1 MPSGLWSLLITLAG
15 DTRAGYTEWIHTF
28 SGPFLSQKLPGPTLR
43 IKSSETN
50 LDSMDY
56 KGVPIERQ
64 KRLAVLI
71 DADNAQANIIKNLL
85 DEVAKYGVASVKRIY
100 GNWTTP
106 QLQGW
111 KEVLLSNSILPIQQF
126 NYTTKKNATDSALII
141 DAMDLLHAGNL
152 DGFCLVSS
160 DSDFTRLASRIRESG
175 LMVYGF
181 GEEKTPKAFVDA
193 CDKFIYTEI
202 LRPADPVGTAP
213 PVYRDTM
220 VFKDMK
226 KDTKF
231 LKLLKNSVEDSSD
244 EEGWAELGLVGQN
257 IQKKSPEFDARNY
270 GFRKFFDL
278 IHSLGLFEID
288 ERQSRDNVGKIIYI
302 RERVKKHRN

>member
-1 MPSGLWSLLITLAG
+1 MEHNSL
-15 DTRAGYTEWIHTF
+15 
-28 SGPFLSQKLPGPTLR
+28 
-43 IKSSETN
+43 
-50 LDSMDY
+50 
-56 KGVPIERQ
+56 PIERQ
-64 KRLAVLI
+64 KKLAVLI
-71 DADNAQANIIKNLL
+71 DADNAQASIIKNLL

-111 KEVLLSNSILPIQQF
+111 KDVLLSNSIVPIQQF

-181 GEEKTPKAFVDA
+181 GEENKTPKAFVDA

-202 LRPADPVGTAP
+202 LRPTESVGTTA
-213 PVYRDTM
+213 PVYQNVS
-220 VFKDMK
+220 VFKDTK
-226 KDTKF
+226 KDQKF

-244 EEGWAELGLVGQN
+244 EDGWAELGLVGQN
-257 IQKKSPEFDARNY
+257 IQKKSPEFDSRNY
-270 GFRKFFDL
+270 GFKKFFEL
-278 IHSLGLFEID
+278 IHSLDLFEIQ
-288 ERQSRDNVGKIIYI
+288 ERQSKDEVGKIIYI
-302 RERVKKHRN
+302 RERLKKFRK

>member
-1 MPSGLWSLLITLAG
+1 M
-15 DTRAGYTEWIHTF
+15 
-28 SGPFLSQKLPGPTLR
+28 

-50 LDSMDY
+50 DGSMEY
-56 KGVPIERQ
+56 NAVPVERQ
-64 KRLAVLI
+64 KKLAVLI
-71 DADNAQANIIKNLL
+71 DADNAQASIIKNLL
-85 DEVAKYGVASVKRIY
+85 EEVAKYGVASVKRIY

-111 KEVLLSNSILPIQQF
+111 KDVLLSNSILPIQQF

-141 DAMDLLHAGNL
+141 DAMDLLHAENL

-202 LRPADPVGTAP
+202 LRPTEPVGSAP
-213 PVYRDTM
+213 PVYRDAA

-226 KDTKF
+226 KDQKF

-244 EEGWAELGLVGQN
+244 EQGWAELGLVGQN

-270 GFRKFFDL
+270 GFRKFYEL
-278 IHSLGLFEID
+278 IHSLDLFDED
-288 ERQSRDNVGKIIYI
+288 ERQSKDQVGKIIYI
-302 RERVKKHRN
+302 RERVKKYRK

>member
-1 MPSGLWSLLITLAG
+1 MEYNS
-15 DTRAGYTEWIHTF
+15 
-28 SGPFLSQKLPGPTLR
+28 
-43 IKSSETN
+43 
-50 LDSMDY
+50 
-56 KGVPIERQ
+56 VPIERQ

-71 DADNAQANIIKNLL
+71 DAENAQASIIKNLL
-85 DEVAKYGVASVKRIY
+85 DEVANYGVASVKRIY

-111 KEVLLSNSILPIQQF
+111 KDVLLSNSIIPIQQF
-126 NYTTKKNATDSALII
+126 SYTTKKNASDSALII

-152 DGFCLVSS
+152 DGFCIVSS

-202 LRPADPVGTAP
+202 LRPTEPVGTAA
-213 PVYRDTM
+213 PVPRNPM
-220 VFKDMK
+220 VFKDVI
-226 KDTKF
+226 KDQKF

-244 EEGWAELGLVGQN
+244 ERGWAELGLVGQN
-257 IQKKSPEFDARNY
+257 IQKKSPEFDSRNY
-270 GFRKFFDL
+270 GYRKFFDL
-278 IHSLGLFEID
+278 IRSLDLFEID
-288 ERQSRDNVGKIIYI
+288 ERQSTDSVGKIIYI
-302 RERVKKHRN
+302 RERQKRIRK

>member
-1 MPSGLWSLLITLAG
+1 MEYTL
-15 DTRAGYTEWIHTF
+15 
-28 SGPFLSQKLPGPTLR
+28 P
-43 IKSSETN
+43 
-50 LDSMDY
+50 
-56 KGVPIERQ
+56 PIERQ
-64 KRLAVLI
+64 KKLAVLI
-71 DADNAQANIIKNLL
+71 DAENAQASIIKNLL

-111 KEVLLSNSILPIQQF
+111 KDVLLSNSIIPIQQF
-126 NYTTKKNATDSALII
+126 NYTAKKNASDSALII

-175 LMVYGF
+175 LIVYGF

-202 LRPADPVGTAP
+202 LRPTESVGTAAR
-213 PVYRDTM
+213 VYKDDS

-226 KDTKF
+226 NDYRF

-244 EEGWAELGLVGQN
+244 EQGWAELGLVGQN
-257 IQKKSPEFDARNY
+257 IQKKSPEFDSRNY
-270 GFRKFFDL
+270 GFKKFFDL
-278 IHSLGLFEID
+278 IRSLDLFEVD
-288 ERQSRDNVGKIIYI
+288 ERQSKDQAGKIIYI
-302 RERVKKHRN
+302 REKVKKRRKLD

>member
-1 MPSGLWSLLITLAG
+1 MEYQS
-15 DTRAGYTEWIHTF
+15 H
-28 SGPFLSQKLPGPTLR
+28 
-43 IKSSETN
+43 
-50 LDSMDY
+50 
-56 KGVPIERQ
+56 PIERQ
-64 KRLAVLI
+64 KKLAVLI
-71 DADNAQANIIKNLL
+71 DADNAQASTIKNLL

-100 GNWTTP
+100 GNWTTS
-106 QLQGW
+106 QLQPW
-111 KEVLLSNSILPIQQF
+111 KDVLLSNSIIPIQQF

-202 LRPADPVGTAP
+202 LRPTEPAGASA
-213 PVYRDTM
+213 PVYQDAS

-226 KDTKF
+226 KDQGF
-231 LKLLKNSVEDSSD
+231 LKLLRNSVEDSSD
-244 EEGWAELGLVGQN
+244 EDGWAELGLVGLN
-257 IQKKSPEFDARNY
+257 IQKKSPEFDSRNY
-270 GFRKFFDL
+270 GFRKLFDL
-278 IHSLGLFEID
+278 IRSLDLFEVD
-288 ERQSRDNVGKIIYI
+288 ERQSKDEVGKIIYI
-302 RERVKKHRN
+302 RERLKRSRK

>member
-1 MPSGLWSLLITLAG
+1 
-15 DTRAGYTEWIHTF
+15 
-28 SGPFLSQKLPGPTLR
+28 
-43 IKSSETN
+43 
-50 LDSMDY
+50 MDY
-56 KGVPIERQ
+56 KVLSLERQ
-64 KRLAVLI
+64 KKLAVLI
-71 DADNAQANIIKNLL
+71 DAENAQSSIIKNLL

-111 KEVLLSNSILPIQQF
+111 KDVLLSNSIIPIQQF
-126 NYTTKKNATDSALII
+126 SYTTKKNATDSALII
-141 DAMDLLHAGNL
+141 DAMDLLHTGKF

-202 LRPADPVGTAP
+202 LRQAEPAGTAV
-213 PVYRDTM
+213 PVYRDAT
-220 VFKDMK
+220 VFKDIR
-226 KDTKF
+226 KDQKF

-244 EEGWAELGLVGQN
+244 DDGWAELGLVGQN

-278 IHSLGLFEID
+278 IRSLDMFEID
-288 ERQSRDNVGKIIYI
+288 ERQSRDQVGKILYI
-302 RERVKKHRN
+302 REKMKKHRK

>member
-1 MPSGLWSLLITLAG
+1 
-15 DTRAGYTEWIHTF
+15 
-28 SGPFLSQKLPGPTLR
+28 
-43 IKSSETN
+43 
-50 LDSMDY
+50 MDY
-56 KGVPIERQ
+56 PVQPLERQ

-71 DADNAQANIIKNLL
+71 DAENAQASIIKNLL

-111 KEVLLSNSILPIQQF
+111 KDALLSNSIIPVQQF
-126 NYTTKKNATDSALII
+126 SYTTKKNATDSALII

-202 LRPADPVGTAP
+202 LRPTEPAASGAAA
-213 PVYRDTM
+213 PVYRNAT
-220 VFKDMK
+220 VFKDVK
-226 KDTKF
+226 KDQR
-231 LKLLKNSVEDSSD
+231 LIRLLKNSVEDSSD
-244 EEGWAELGLVGQN
+244 EQGWVELGLVGQN

-270 GFRKFFDL
+270 GFKKFFDL
-278 IHSLGLFEID
+278 IRSLDLFEID

-302 RERVKKHRN
+302 RERQKKSR

>member
-1 MPSGLWSLLITLAG
+1 M
-15 DTRAGYTEWIHTF
+15 E
-28 SGPFLSQKLPGPTLR
+28 
-43 IKSSETN
+43 
-50 LDSMDY
+50 Y
-56 KGVPIERQ
+56 KPVPVERQ

-71 DADNAQANIIKNLL
+71 DAENAQASIIKNLL

-111 KEVLLSNSILPIQQF
+111 KDVLLSNSILPIQQF
-126 NYTTKKNATDSALII
+126 NYTIGKNATDSALII

-202 LRPADPVGTAP
+202 LRPAEPAGAAP
-213 PVYRDTM
+213 PVYREAK
-220 VFKDMK
+220 VFKNMK
-226 KDTKF
+226 KDQKF

-244 EEGWAELGLVGQN
+244 EQGWVELGLVGQN
-257 IQKKSPEFDARNY
+257 IQKKSPEFDSRNY
-270 GFRKFFDL
+270 GFKKFFEL
-278 IHSLGLFEID
+278 IRSLDMFEID
-288 ERQSRDNVGKIIYI
+288 ERQSKDQLGKIIYI
-302 RERVKKHRN
+302 RERLKKIRK

>member
-1 MPSGLWSLLITLAG
+1 MEYNS
-15 DTRAGYTEWIHTF
+15 
-28 SGPFLSQKLPGPTLR
+28 
-43 IKSSETN
+43 
-50 LDSMDY
+50 
-56 KGVPIERQ
+56 VPIERQ

-71 DADNAQANIIKNLL
+71 DAENAQASIIKNLL
-85 DEVAKYGVASVKRIY
+85 DEVANYGVASVKRIY

-111 KEVLLSNSILPIQQF
+111 KDVLLSNSIIPIQQF
-126 NYTTKKNATDSALII
+126 SYTTKKNASDSALII

-152 DGFCLVSS
+152 DGFCIVSS

-202 LRPADPVGTAP
+202 LRPTESVGTTAP
-213 PVYRDTM
+213 VPRNPM
-220 VFKDMK
+220 VFKDVI
-226 KDTKF
+226 KDQKF

-244 EEGWAELGLVGQN
+244 ERGWAELGLVGQN
-257 IQKKSPEFDARNY
+257 IQKKSPEFDSRNY
-270 GFRKFFDL
+270 GYRKFFDL
-278 IHSLGLFEID
+278 IRSLDLFEID
-288 ERQSRDNVGKIIYI
+288 ERQSTDSVGKIIYI
-302 RERVKKHRN
+302 RERQKRIRK

>member
-1 MPSGLWSLLITLAG
+1 MEYNSP
-15 DTRAGYTEWIHTF
+15 
-28 SGPFLSQKLPGPTLR
+28 P
-43 IKSSETN
+43 
-50 LDSMDY
+50 M
-56 KGVPIERQ
+56 ERQ

-71 DADNAQANIIKNLL
+71 DADNAQASIIKNLL

-106 QLQGW
+106 QLLPW
-111 KEVLLSNSILPIQQF
+111 KDVLLSHSIVPIQQF

-141 DAMDLLHAGNL
+141 DAMDLLHTGNL

-181 GEEKTPKAFVDA
+181 GEGNKTPKAFVDA

-202 LRPADPVGTAP
+202 LRPTESVGASIPVSP
-213 PVYRDTM
+213 NLS
-220 VFKDMK
+220 VFKDTK
-226 KDTKF
+226 KDQKF

-244 EEGWAELGLVGQN
+244 DQGWAELGLVGNN
-257 IQKKSPEFDARNY
+257 IQKKSPEFDSRNY
-270 GFRKFFDL
+270 GFNKFFDL
-278 IHSLGLFEID
+278 IRSLDLFEVD
-288 ERQSRDNVGKIIYI
+288 ERQSKDNVGKIIYI
-302 RERVKKHRN
+302 RERMRKTRK

>member
-1 MPSGLWSLLITLAG
+1 MEYNP
-15 DTRAGYTEWIHTF
+15 
-28 SGPFLSQKLPGPTLR
+28 PP
-43 IKSSETN
+43 
-50 LDSMDY
+50 
-56 KGVPIERQ
+56 VERQ

-71 DADNAQANIIKNLL
+71 DADNAQASIIKNLL

-106 QLQGW
+106 QLLPW
-111 KEVLLSNSILPIQQF
+111 KEVLLSHSIVPIQQF

-141 DAMDLLHAGNL
+141 DAMDLLHTGNL

-181 GEEKTPKAFVDA
+181 GEGNKTPKAFVDA

-202 LRPADPVGTAP
+202 LRPTESVETSAPVSPNLT
-213 PVYRDTM
+213 
-220 VFKDMK
+220 VFKDTK
-226 KDTKF
+226 KDQKF

-244 EEGWAELGLVGQN
+244 DQGWAELGLVGNN

-278 IHSLGLFEID
+278 IRSLDMFEID
-288 ERQSRDNVGKIIYI
+288 ERQSKDNVGKIIYI
-302 RERVKKHRN
+302 RERLRKTRK

>member
-1 MPSGLWSLLITLAG
+1 MLVW
-15 DTRAGYTEWIHTF
+15 E
-28 SGPFLSQKLPGPTLR
+28 FLQPGSTLR
-43 IKSSETN
+43 IKFSETN
-50 LDSMDY
+50 SEPMEYNSL
-56 KGVPIERQ
+56 PIERQ
-64 KRLAVLI
+64 KKLAVLI
-71 DADNAQANIIKNLL
+71 DADNAQASIIKNLL

-100 GNWTTP
+100 GNWTTS

-111 KEVLLSNSILPIQQF
+111 KDVLLSNSIIPIQQF

-202 LRPADPVGTAP
+202 LRPTEPVGTAA
-213 PVYRDTM
+213 PVYRDDS

-226 KDTKF
+226 KDQKF

-244 EEGWAELGLVGQN
+244 EQGWAELGLVGQN

-270 GFRKFFDL
+270 GFKKFFDL
-278 IHSLGLFEID
+278 IRSLDLFEID
-288 ERQSRDNVGKIIYI
+288 ERQSKDQVGKIIYI
-302 RERVKKHRN
+302 RERLMTHRKRVHTVSHR

>member
-1 MPSGLWSLLITLAG
+1 ME
-15 DTRAGYTEWIHTF
+15 Y
-28 SGPFLSQKLPGPTLR
+28 
-43 IKSSETN
+43 KS
-50 LDSMDY
+50 
-56 KGVPIERQ
+56 VPIERQ

-71 DADNAQANIIKNLL
+71 DADNAQASIIKNLL

-106 QLQGW
+106 QHQGW
-111 KEVLLSNSILPIQQF
+111 KDVLLSNSIIPIQQF
-126 NYTTKKNATDSALII
+126 NYTVKKNATDSALII

-202 LRPADPVGTAP
+202 LRPTEPATEHVGTAT
-213 PVYRDTM
+213 PVYRNAT

-226 KDTKF
+226 KDQKF

-244 EEGWAELGLVGQN
+244 DQGWVELGLVGQN
-257 IQKKSPEFDARNY
+257 IQKKSPEFDSRNY
-270 GFRKFFDL
+270 GFKKFFDL
-278 IHSLGLFEID
+278 IRSLDLFEID
-288 ERQSRDNVGKIIYI
+288 ERQSKDQVGKIIYI
-302 RERVKKHRN
+302 RERMKKNRK

>member
-1 MPSGLWSLLITLAG
+1 MEYNSIP
-15 DTRAGYTEWIHTF
+15 
-28 SGPFLSQKLPGPTLR
+28 
-43 IKSSETN
+43 
-50 LDSMDY
+50 
-56 KGVPIERQ
+56 VERQ
-64 KRLAVLI
+64 KKLAVLI
-71 DADNAQANIIKNLL
+71 DAENAQARIIKNLL

-111 KEVLLSNSILPIQQF
+111 KDVLLSSSIIPVQQF
-126 NYTTKKNATDSALII
+126 NYTIGKNATDSALII

-202 LRPADPVGTAP
+202 LRPTEPAGTAP
-213 PVYRDTM
+213 PVYKNAM

-226 KDTKF
+226 KDQKF

-244 EEGWAELGLVGQN
+244 EQGWAELGLVGQN

-270 GFRKFFDL
+270 GFRKFYEL
-278 IHSLGLFEID
+278 IHSLDLFDED
-288 ERQSRDNVGKIIYI
+288 ERQSKDQQGKIIYI
-302 RERVKKHRN
+302 RERVKKYRK

>member
-1 MPSGLWSLLITLAG
+1 MEYNSP
-15 DTRAGYTEWIHTF
+15 
-28 SGPFLSQKLPGPTLR
+28 P
-43 IKSSETN
+43 
-50 LDSMDY
+50 M
-56 KGVPIERQ
+56 ERQ

-71 DADNAQANIIKNLL
+71 DADNAQASIIKNLL

-106 QLQGW
+106 QLLPW
-111 KEVLLSNSILPIQQF
+111 KDVLLSHSIVPIQQF

-141 DAMDLLHAGNL
+141 DAMDLLHTGNL

-181 GEEKTPKAFVDA
+181 GEGNKTPKAFVDA

-202 LRPADPVGTAP
+202 LRPTESVGASIPVSP
-213 PVYRDTM
+213 NLS
-220 VFKDMK
+220 VFKDTK
-226 KDTKF
+226 KDQKF

-244 EEGWAELGLVGQN
+244 DQGWAELGLVGNN
-257 IQKKSPEFDARNY
+257 IQKKSPEFDSRNY
-270 GFRKFFDL
+270 GFNKFFDL
-278 IHSLGLFEID
+278 IRSLDLFEVD
-288 ERQSRDNVGKIIYI
+288 ERQSKDNVGKIIYI
-302 RERVKKHRN
+302 RERRKTRK